1 MAIREEAYVYGNTV
15 RQPRVSIDRQTA
27 LQPSEPKRVS
37 KQVHKNRKRALDMNK
52 GYVLFLSIAAI
63 AALFICVRY
72 LQIQSEITNRSE
84 AIAALQREL
93 TELKEE
99 NTAMYNAA
107 TDSVDLEELRK
118 RAVEDLGMV
127 PATPDQVMEYDSP
140 TSSYVKQYEEIPEN
154 GILAQSSKVSK

>member
-1 MAIREEAYVYGNTV
+1 
-15 RQPRVSIDRQTA
+15 
-27 LQPSEPKRVS
+27 
-37 KQVHKNRKRALDMNK
+37 MNK

-84 AIAALQREL
+84 AIAALQSKL

>member
-84 AIAALQREL
+84 AIAFFIYLYSFLLQF
-93 TELKEE
+93 
-99 NTAMYNAA
+99 Y
-107 TDSVDLEELRK
+107 
-118 RAVEDLGMV
+118 
-127 PATPDQVMEYDSP
+127 
-140 TSSYVKQYEEIPEN
+140 
-154 GILAQSSKVSK
+154 

>member
-84 AIAALQREL
+84 AIAALQSEL

-99 NTAMYNAA
+99 NTAMRG
-107 TDSVDLEELRK
+107 LR
-118 RAVEDLGMV
+118 RASQTCCGRSGDG
-127 PATPDQVMEYDSP
+127 AGYAGSGH
-140 TSSYVKQYEEIPEN
+140 
-154 GILAQSSKVSK
+154 GI

>member
-84 AIAALQREL
+84 AIAALQSEL

-118 RAVEDLGMV
+118 RAVV

>member
-84 AIAALQREL
+84 AIAALQSEL

-118 RAVEDLGMV
+118 RAVEDLGM
-127 PATPDQVMEYDSP
+127 APDQVMEYDSP

>member
-52 GYVLFLSIAAI
+52 GYVLFLSVAAI

-84 AIAALQREL
+84 AIAALQSEL
-93 TELKEE
+93 TELKRGEYG
-99 NTAMYNAA
+99 NVQCCYRQRG
-107 TDSVDLEELRK
+107 LR
-118 RAVEDLGMV
+118 RASETCCRRSG
-127 PATPDQVMEYDSP
+127 
-140 TSSYVKQYEEIPEN
+140 N
-154 GILAQSSKVSK
+154 GTGIVGSDHRI

>member
-84 AIAALQREL
+84 AIAALQSEL

-118 RAVEDLGMV
+118 RAVGDLGM
-127 PATPDQVMEYDSP
+127 TPDQVMEYDSP